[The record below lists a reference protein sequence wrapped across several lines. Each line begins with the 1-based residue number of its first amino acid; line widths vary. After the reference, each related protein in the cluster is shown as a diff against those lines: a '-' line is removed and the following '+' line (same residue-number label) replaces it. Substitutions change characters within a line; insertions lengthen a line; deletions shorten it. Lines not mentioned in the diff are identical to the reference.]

1 MAEPYYAFMKTK
13 QPTNLDKGIIQI
25 DYNTTD
31 RGQKITTR
39 LRTKEI
45 PIMIT
50 NRIPK
55 AKTNNNNN
63 NRKQLQQLQ
72 TKYNSKIKLKTENKY
87 KKKQRIHNNNRKTL
101 QLENIKLNQQH
112 NTRLTKNHH
121 QKPLITTRKFKTQHQ
136 LKRTSAAQ
144 PHLNNKNNL
153 TLQQY
158 WKNK

>member
-1 MAEPYYAFMKTK
+1 MKTN

-25 DYNTTD
+25 DCNTTD

-45 PIMIT
+45 PITIT

-55 AKTNNNNN
+55 VKTNNN

-72 TKYNSKIKLKTENKY
+72 MKYNSKIKLKIKNKN

-153 TLQQY
+153 TLQY